1 MPGGKA
7 VVDGVIAPPQY
18 GAGNGHNRFQ
28 AGRLNQRKAGVTAQD
43 IFKFVQEQAGGN
55 PNNVGV
61 RPTVDVVGTPNPFP
75 FEKAKTLFDEVG
87 NPNLALRGKVVW
99 QLINSDSHGGEVVT
113 LTDVDLAHKSIK
125 ARKFHALLDALNGG
139 QSPSAKATWGKNFVE
154 LFVIPA

>member
-1 MPGGKA
+1 MAKSAKKVA
-7 VVDGVIAPPQY
+7 VAEITF
-18 GAGNGHNRFQ
+18 AGINS
-28 AGRLNQRKAGVTAQD
+28 LPEDQRKAGVTAQD
-43 IFKFVQEQAGGN
+43 IFNFVQEHAGGN

-61 RPTVDVVGTPNPFP
+61 RPTVDVLGTANPFP
-75 FEKAKTLFDEVG
+75 FEKAKTLFDDSG
-87 NPNLALRGKVVW
+87 NQNHTLRGKVVW
-99 QLINSDSHGGEVVT
+99 QLINSDSHGGDVVT

>member
-1 MPGGKA
+1 MAKSA
-7 VVDGVIAPPQY
+7 KKVVAQEIT
-18 GAGNGHNRFQ
+18 FQ
-28 AGRLNQRKAGVTAQD
+28 GINSLPEDQRNMGVTAQD

-113 LTDVDLAHKSIK
+113 LTDVDLAHKSINS
-125 ARKFHALLDALNGG
+125 R
-139 QSPSAKATWGKNFVE
+139 S
-154 LFVIPA
+154 